1 MGKKRKTRNRY
12 SSEFKANAVKRTL
25 KGDVLIKEV
34 AEELDIPAGYLSAWR
49 RDYLASQESGAV
61 EARLEAISENKRLKE
76 ELKQAKMDLEIL
88 KKAAAYFASQK

>member
-1 MGKKRKTRNRY
+1 MGKKCKTRNRY

-61 EARLEAISENKRLKE
+61 EARLDAIAENKRLKE
-76 ELKQAKMDLEIL
+76 ELKQARMDLEIL
-88 KKAAAYFASQK
+88 KKVSSYFASQK